1 MTETQCGLNRALIFL
16 GPPGAGKGTQAK
28 RLAEKFKVPHLST
41 GDMLRDHVSRK
52 TPLGLQAKSL
62 MDAGELVPDSVV
74 LGIVEDRLSQ
84 PNSGR
89 GFVFDG
95 FPRTIAQAEAL
106 DEILKRRG
114 LDPALVLNLV
124 VDREELFRRTSGRRT
139 CRIGGE
145 IYNIYDSPPKV
156 EGRCDVDGGELIQR
170 PDDRPEVV
178 RERLAVFDRQV
189 MPLVDY
195 YAQRGVLEGLNGCGS
210 IDDVNRDL
218 MRVLK
223 KWKIADDCV

>member
-1 MTETQCGLNRALIFL
+1 MSLNRALIFL

-28 RLAEKFKVPHLST
+28 RLAERYHVPHLST
-41 GDMLRDHVSRK
+41 GDMLREHVSRK
-52 TPLGLQAKSL
+52 TPLGVQAKSL
-62 MDAGELVPDSVV
+62 MDKGELVPDSVV
-74 LGIVEDRLSQ
+74 LGIVEDRLAQS
-84 PNSGR
+84 NSGK

-95 FPRTIAQAEAL
+95 FPRTIPQAEELERIL
-106 DEILKRRG
+106 DRRAMG
-114 LDPALVLNLV
+114 PALVLDLK
-124 VDREELFRRTSGRRT
+124 VDREELFRRISGRRT

-145 IYNIYDSPPKV
+145 IYNIYISPPKI
-156 EGRCDVDGGELIQR
+156 EGRCDVDGGELFQR

-195 YAQRGVLEGLNGCGS
+195 YAKRGVLEALNGSGT

-218 MRVLK
+218 MRILK
-223 KWKIADDCV
+223 KWNIADDCV